1 MPGRVL
7 LALPL
12 LALVG
17 CSETLDTGDVEAKL
31 KREIGAR
38 AQSVACPSDIEVKKG
53 KRFDCTVTDP
63 SGGEFK
69 VGVTIENDDGRL
81 RVTVPPG

>member
-1 MPGRVL
+1 VLGRLVL
-7 LALPL
+7 VLPL
-12 LALVG
+12 LALAG

-38 AQSVACPSDIEVKKG
+38 AQSVACPSDIEVEKG

-69 VGVTIENDDGRL
+69 VGVTIANDEGQL
-81 RVTVPPG
+81 RVTVPPR